1 MSQLNLLNKMA
12 FINAILI
19 IDVAIERGFVIY
31 LYEKKMLP
39 LLPNAD
45 VIKSMVYSP
54 RKIRVA
60 FSVRVGLINTDKQY
74 VRSV

>member
-1 MSQLNLLNKMA
+1 MA

-74 VRSV
+74 VRSL

>member
-1 MSQLNLLNKMA
+1 MA